1 MKDKTMVNLPA
12 LVSGII
18 FFLALNMQ
26 PAKKILQHFSGL
38 HFSREY
44 VCFALESFPDPIR
57 VYQEQD
63 GHIIKEFTGAH
74 LFVGYS
80 PLVFVIPGN
89 EAPEKLQLLF
99 SHATYSPNEAFLQ
112 KDALA
117 ILQLKRIHQQTVGT
131 DSIGYYEG
139 VHGTHRF
146 LSGFQQWINGL
157 INNWYNKKPGN
168 VFLPNE
174 LYRQVQIAYSVPR
187 IISLI
192 TIKIGEGVNLFPTD
206 LHGPVGEYHYIISLR
221 TGGKACEQ
229 VKQAGRLLLSQVDA
243 KQAATVYSLGKN
255 HMEELKTVSDLPFS
269 KENIDGLDWP
279 IPQGAISCQELEL
292 LESTTIGIH
301 EIHLFRIRAKR
312 ILNTEAER
320 LAHIHNAYASWQR
333 GQQLACQ

>member
-1 MKDKTMVNLPA
+1 MK
-12 LVSGII
+12 LVEK
-18 FFLALNMQ
+18 LLR
-26 PAKKILQHFSGL
+26 KINGL
-38 HFSREY
+38 HYSHEY
-44 VCFALESFPDPIR
+44 LCFAKESFPDTIHVYLVNNDR
-57 VYQEQD
+57 VNKD
-63 GHIIKEFTGAH
+63 ITNCHA
-74 LFVGYS
+74 FVGYS
-80 PLVFVIPGN
+80 PLIFAIPSG
-89 EAPEKLQLLF
+89 EIPEDPENLQLVF
-99 SHATYSPNEAFLQ
+99 SHAALAPNETFPQ

-117 ILQLKRIHQQTVGT
+117 RLQIKRIHQQTVGT

-157 INNWYNKKPGN
+157 INNWYNNKPGN

-206 LHGPVGEYHYIISLR
+206 LHGPVGEDHYIISLR
-221 TGGKACEQ
+221 SGGKACEQ

-255 HMEELKTVSDLPFS
+255 HMQGLKKVDDLPFS

-320 LAHIHNAYASWQR
+320 LAHIHNAYASWR
-333 GQQLACQ
+333 HKNRFSGNYLLF